1 MELYPLKVF
10 LTVATERSFSR
21 AGEKLLR
28 TQPAI
33 SIAIQRLES
42 DLKEKLIDR
51 SGRELLFTDAGRVV
65 LEFAKR
71 FQNLESELENSL
83 RELKDNYAGR
93 LAIGA
98 NETAALYLIQH
109 IEQYRRLFPKVK
121 VQVRRS
127 ESSKIPS
134 QLLDGE
140 LELAVLSYDPAD
152 DHLLT
157 QVIYTDRLALVVS
170 PKHRFADRTDIS
182 IAELDMETFIAHNV
196 ISPYREAVL
205 REFQRQKVP
214 LNMDVEMPTVE
225 TIRRLVQDNEGVSF
239 LPRMCVEQEIKT
251 DLLREIRVKELNI
264 ERKIRLV
271 YPARRRAEPRRES
284 VSRCRAARQCGR
296 GCGPGNGVS
305 IAVAGG
311 GIIGLT
317 VAWRLAQHGFP
328 VTVFDKGSMGGEAS
342 WAGAG
347 MLAPGGEIVA
357 TSPIARLA
365 LEARRLYPS
374 FVRELEET
382 SATRIDFQEC
392 GALDLAYSAEDW
404 RGLEARAV
412 QPGGARH
419 PLRSARARPCTFY
432 LPAHSS
438 GRARRCAILSGRRH
452 R

>member
-51 SGRELLFTDAGRVV
+51 SGRELLLTDAGRVV

-98 NETAALYLIQH
+98 NETAALYLIPH

-140 LELAVLSYDPAD
+140 LELGVLSYDPGD
-152 DHLLT
+152 EHLMT
-157 QVIYTDRLALVVS
+157 QVLYIDRLALVVS
-170 PKHRFADRTDIS
+170 PRHRFANRTDIS
-182 IAELDMETFIAHNV
+182 ISELDMETFIAHNV
-196 ISPYREAVL
+196 VSPYREAVL

-225 TIRRLVQDNEGVSF
+225 TIRRLVQD
-239 LPRMCVEQEIKT
+239 
-251 DLLREIRVKELNI
+251 
-264 ERKIRLV
+264 
-271 YPARRRAEPRRES
+271 
-284 VSRCRAARQCGR
+284 
-296 GCGPGNGVS
+296 
-305 IAVAGG
+305 
-311 GIIGLT
+311 
-317 VAWRLAQHGFP
+317 
-328 VTVFDKGSMGGEAS
+328 
-342 WAGAG
+342 
-347 MLAPGGEIVA
+347 
-357 TSPIARLA
+357 
-365 LEARRLYPS
+365 
-374 FVRELEET
+374 
-382 SATRIDFQEC
+382 
-392 GALDLAYSAEDW
+392 
-404 RGLEARAV
+404 
-412 QPGGARH
+412 
-419 PLRSARARPCTFY
+419 
-432 LPAHSS
+432 
-438 GRARRCAILSGRRH
+438 
-452 R
+452 